1 MNDGEVTIICL
12 VDSIHIADLGL
23 RLTRGAR
30 ASVPM
35 SAAMKSRDLS
45 RAKVDG
51 TVGTQTLRSSVIR
64 AQEHVS
70 SDTVTSQSP
79 RSVTQALDLGPL
91 LGALQQ
97 LTDEVRALRAD
108 VAMRPMQPLQPLQP
122 LQPPPVVDLAPLVQQ
137 LQGALAGARYNT
149 AATAV
154 ETSAVPDA
162 VFIPSNLTGGELSA
176 SLNVSSESS
185 DDPGLADAMRALKAA
200 RKKR

>member
-1 MNDGEVTIICL
+1 
-12 VDSIHIADLGL
+12 
-23 RLTRGAR
+23 
-30 ASVPM
+30 M

-79 RSVTQALDLGPL
+79 RAVTQALDLGPL

-108 VAMRPMQPLQPLQP
+108 VAMRPMQP
-122 LQPPPVVDLAPLVQQ
+122 PPVVDLAPMIHH
-137 LQGALAGARYNT
+137 LQGALAGVK
-149 AATAV
+149 V
-154 ETSAVPDA
+154 ESAPVVGSSPVPDA
-162 VFIPSNLTGGELSA
+162 VFIPSNLTGGDLSA
-176 SLNVSSESS
+176 SLNVTSESS

-200 RKKR
+200 KKNR

>member
-79 RSVTQALDLGPL
+79 RAVTQALDLGPL
-91 LGALQQ
+91 LEALQQ

-108 VAMRPMQPLQPLQP
+108 VAMRPMQP
-122 LQPPPVVDLAPLVQQ
+122 PPVVDLAPLVQQ
-137 LQGALAGARYNT
+137 LQGALTGAKYNT

-154 ETSAVPDA
+154 ETPAVPDA
-162 VFIPSNLTGGELSA
+162 MFIPSNLTGGDLSA

>member
-1 MNDGEVTIICL
+1 MSDGEVTIICL

-30 ASVPM
+30 VSVPM

-51 TVGTQTLRSSVIR
+51 TVGTQTLRSSAIR

-79 RSVTQALDLGPL
+79 RALTQVLDLGPL
-91 LGALQQ
+91 LDAIHQ
-97 LTDEVRALRAD
+97 LTDEVRALRTD
-108 VAMRPMQPLQPLQP
+108 VASRPM
-122 LQPPPVVDLAPLVQQ
+122 QPPPVVDLAPLIHQ
-137 LQGALAGARYNT
+137 LQVALAGVKSNT
-149 AATAV
+149 PTAV
-154 ETSAVPDA
+154 EDPAVPDA
-162 VFIPSNLTGGELSA
+162 VFIPSSLTGGELSA
-176 SLNVSSESS
+176 SLNVASESTN
-185 DDPGLADAMRALKAA
+185 DPGLSDTMKALKAA

>member
-1 MNDGEVTIICL
+1 MSDGEVTIICL

-23 RLTRGAR
+23 RLVRGAR

-35 SAAMKSRDLS
+35 TAAMKSRDLS

-79 RSVTQALDLGPL
+79 RAPTVDLTPL
-91 LGALQQ
+91 LGAIHQ

-108 VAMRPMQPLQPLQP
+108 MASFRPPTAQTL
-122 LQPPPVVDLAPLVQQ
+122 DLTPLVQQ
-137 LQGALAGARYNT
+137 LQGALVRHSGSTPAPAAGA
-149 AATAV
+149 ATV
-154 ETSAVPDA
+154 EPGA
-162 VFIPSNLTGGELSA
+162 VFIPSNITGGDLTA

-185 DDPGLADAMRALKAA
+185 DDPGLADTMKALKAA

>member
-79 RSVTQALDLGPL
+79 RAVTQALDLGPL

-108 VAMRPMQPLQPLQP
+108 VAMRTM
-122 LQPPPVVDLAPLVQQ
+122 QPPPVVDLAPLVQQ
-137 LQGALAGARYNT
+137 LQGALTGVKYNT

-162 VFIPSNLTGGELSA
+162 MFIPSNLTGGDLSA
-176 SLNVSSESS
+176 SLNVSSESI

>member
-79 RSVTQALDLGPL
+79 RAVTQALDLGPL

-108 VAMRPMQPLQPLQP
+108 VAMRTM
-122 LQPPPVVDLAPLVQQ
+122 QPPPVVDLAPLVQQ

>member
-12 VDSIHIADLGL
+12 VDSIHVADLGL

-79 RSVTQALDLGPL
+79 RAVTQALDLGPL
-91 LGALQQ
+91 LEALQQ

-108 VAMRPMQPLQPLQP
+108 VAMRPMQP
-122 LQPPPVVDLAPLVQQ
+122 PPVVDLAPLVQQ
-137 LQGALAGARYNT
+137 LQGALTGAKYNT

-154 ETSAVPDA
+154 DTSAVPDA
-162 VFIPSNLTGGELSA
+162 MFIPSNLTGGDLSA